1 MPKVRVFANWL
12 DDRRG
17 MRWSVDEGT
26 QATEQTVRAVRLH
39 DVSGVAKVD
48 MRARRDRGEPNA
60 WLEFS
65 PATVRVTRARVAHIE
80 TAVQWVPPVKPE
92 GT

>member
-1 MPKVRVFANWL
+1 MKRVRLYVNWL

-26 QATEQTVRAVRLH
+26 QATEQTVRSVKLH
-39 DVSGVAKVD
+39 DVSGTVRVD
-48 MRARRDRGEPNA
+48 MRARRDKGEPNA
-60 WLEFS
+60 WVEFS

-80 TAVQWVPPVKPE
+80 TAVQWVPPVRR
-92 GT
+92 G